1 MSDAKAKKNQQV
13 YESNWIE
20 LTWRWK
26 LNQFSVKWLWFYYA
40 GFFSLSGGVF
50 NFWINICSKR
60 LSHWSDS
67 RPLLIGLDNET
78 YLLQNDIIILFAMI
92 CASIF
97 FFCGRVV
104 TWVFAFLII
113 RCHFYMHHSIG
124 GKKNTQISVW
134 KSNKCVLIPLNWFL
148 NWIFSSRFIKLA
160 CIPF

>member
-1 MSDAKAKKNQQV
+1 MSDAKAKKTNKSMNRI
-13 YESNWIE
+13 ESNWLGAESSTNSVLNDCDFIM
-20 LTWRWK
+20 LVFFAFWRSFQF
-26 LNQFSVKWLWFYYA
+26 LNQHLFETAVALKWQQASFDWTRQRN
-40 GFFSLSGGVF
+40 LSIAKWYNYFV
-50 NFWINICSKR
+50 R
-60 LSHWSDS
+60 
-67 RPLLIGLDNET
+67 
-78 YLLQNDIIILFAMI
+78 NDLRKY
-92 CASIF
+92 F